1 LLDTFSKVDTTLAQ
15 AGPEINRR
23 QGPACGTGGCG
34 KRTGAVADQR
44 QLSHHATNQTRLIAK
59 DMTDAHA

>member
-1 LLDTFSKVDTTLAQ
+1 LLDTFSKGDTTLAQ

-23 QGPACGTGGCG
+23 QVPACRTGGFG
-34 KRTGAVADQR
+34 TRTGAVADQR
-44 QLSHHATNQTRLIAK
+44 QLAHHAAHQTSFLAK

>member
-1 LLDTFSKVDTTLAQ
+1 LLDTFSKGDTTLAQ
-15 AGPEINRR
+15 AGPEINPR
-23 QGPACGTGGCG
+23 QGPSCGAVRFG

-44 QLSHHATNQTRLIAK
+44 QLSHHATNQTCLLAK